1 LKERYARNLK
11 GIEAMIKSGN
21 VRGGLRAVGA
31 LIAAGLLLA
40 GCHLGKDKEFS
51 DVPGLTQPEPMS
63 AGVQSEGQ
71 TASSG
76 AGGASQANDSGDVLQ
91 PGQNIQVTFSD
102 LSERMAPF
110 DQIIREDGTITLA
123 YNKSFHAAG
132 KTTSQLEKE
141 IHDAYVPGIYVRL
154 TVTVAHTSSTRF
166 YYVGGEVKAP
176 GRQIWIGPISVT
188 RAIQS
193 AGDFTDFANKK
204 KVRLTRV
211 DGRTQTVNCMK
222 ALEHP
227 EIDPQV
233 FPGDKISVPR
243 KLF

>member
-1 LKERYARNLK
+1 
-11 GIEAMIKSGN
+11 MIKSGN
-21 VRGGLRAVGA
+21 VRGGLRAMGA

-40 GCHLGKDKEFS
+40 GCQFGKDKEFS
-51 DVPGLTQPEPMS
+51 DVPGLTQTAPINGS
-63 AGVQSEGQ
+63 APAEGQ
-71 TASSG
+71 TVAPG
-76 AGGASQANDSGDVLQ
+76 VGGANQANDSGDVLQ
-91 PGQNIQVTFSD
+91 PGQIIQVTFSD
-102 LSERMAPF
+102 LSEHMPPF
-110 DQIIREDGTITLA
+110 EQIIREDGTITLA

-132 KTTSQLEKE
+132 KTRSQLEQE

-154 TVTVAHTSSTRF
+154 TVTVAHTQQTRF

-176 GRQIWIGPISVT
+176 GRQIWIGPITVT

-204 KVRLTRV
+204 KVRLTRA
-211 DGRTQTVNCMK
+211 DGRTQTVNCIK

-243 KLF
+243 KMF